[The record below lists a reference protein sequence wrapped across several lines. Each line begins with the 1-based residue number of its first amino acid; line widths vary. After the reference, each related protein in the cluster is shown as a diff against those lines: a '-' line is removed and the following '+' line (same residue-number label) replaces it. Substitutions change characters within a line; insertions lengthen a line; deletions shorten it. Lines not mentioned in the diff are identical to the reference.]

1 MILTHI
7 LLGLS
12 ISANLA
18 SRTEAEETPKALLPS
33 EAIWVM
39 RYDDKVDGEV
49 HSKSGG
55 EVRWKLSVRND
66 RISGSL
72 VGKKEADPS
81 DHHISGEIVA
91 GNPPIVS
98 LRQDGPK
105 GLVCFYIGK
114 RTAADRIVGTWYD
127 NRGAAGDFEFTIEK
141 K

>member
-49 HSKSGG
+49 H
-55 EVRWKLSVRND
+55 
-66 RISGSL
+66 
-72 VGKKEADPS
+72 
-81 DHHISGEIVA
+81 
-91 GNPPIVS
+91 
-98 LRQDGPK
+98 
-105 GLVCFYIGK
+105 
-114 RTAADRIVGTWYD
+114 
-127 NRGAAGDFEFTIEK
+127 
-141 K
+141 